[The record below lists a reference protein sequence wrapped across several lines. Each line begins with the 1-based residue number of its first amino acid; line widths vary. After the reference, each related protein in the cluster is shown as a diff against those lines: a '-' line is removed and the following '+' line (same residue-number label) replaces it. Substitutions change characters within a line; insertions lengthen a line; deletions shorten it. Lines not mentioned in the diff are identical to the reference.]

1 MDEFIINDR
10 GNLFLNKNY
19 NVLYSNRF
27 QNNEIKSLFK
37 NPYEIL
43 YDNNENDNDYNIYAN
58 PIFDQTD
65 TGGAKNSKKL
75 SRNSYLKIVPSFINV
90 VKGRI
95 IYQGKTK
102 LSLEKI
108 KPVNKK
114 DPIIL
119 GTILELSKI
128 KTILE
133 KDSLTKKDISTF
145 IDKFDI
151 LPLMYN
157 NTEDKDKDI
166 VFKNKK
172 KDFFNKDSKL
182 CLVTFQLQNVDSFY
196 TEVPSKEVKIAF
208 QDIEDVVKDKNYIVS
223 HYIYDNFFFLVPTN
237 RLKLQSCYMI
247 NIKQEPNVFD
257 FKEEK
262 TLNYEPNQRKIN
274 LTEVENIVSKA
285 KTYLSTF
292 T

>member
-1 MDEFIINDR
+1 M
-10 GNLFLNKNY
+10 
-19 NVLYSNRF
+19 
-27 QNNEIKSLFK
+27 
-37 NPYEIL
+37 
-43 YDNNENDNDYNIYAN
+43 
-58 PIFDQTD
+58 
-65 TGGAKNSKKL
+65 
-75 SRNSYLKIVPSFINV
+75 
-90 VKGRI
+90 
-95 IYQGKTK
+95 
-102 LSLEKI
+102 
-108 KPVNKK
+108 
-114 DPIIL
+114 